1 MKILTLLGYL
11 LEREYGD
18 SDSYDNAT
26 IINLTFSEVVR
37 YIVPIITKIT
47 NEDEIDNFLKNST
60 NKKYG
65 IYIERNGISEIYCMD
80 TEDEQISYN
89 IFDRIN
95 NYTKANNLYG
105 LYILMCDKLITKE
118 SQR

>member
-1 MKILTLLGYL
+1 
-11 LEREYGD
+11 
-18 SDSYDNAT
+18 
-26 IINLTFSEVVR
+26 
-37 YIVPIITKIT
+37 
-47 NEDEIDNFLKNST
+47 
-60 NKKYG
+60 
-65 IYIERNGISEIYCMD
+65 MD

-95 NYTKANNLYG
+95 NYTRANNLYG

>member
-1 MKILTLLGYL
+1 MILKEFRMPRQIKEKSTSNEKLH
-11 LEREYGD
+11 
-18 SDSYDNAT
+18 
-26 IINLTFSEVVR
+26 IMCWTFLR
-37 YIVPIITKIT
+37 
-47 NEDEIDNFLKNST
+47 F
-60 NKKYG
+60 YG

-95 NYTKANNLYG
+95 NYTRANNLYG